1 MYRRVLLEPSRF
13 RYFIP
18 PSSQP
23 RLLCLLWGKF
33 SITFV
38 MQIMAY
44 AAVLNQVQMLKK
56 FVTLCVN
63 PLNKPNKRCTLL
75 NCPSLVRGP
84 EARNPS

>member
-1 MYRRVLLEPSRF
+1 MYRRVLLEPSRSV
-13 RYFIP
+13 ISCHP
-18 PSSQP
+18 LPSQDFCASFE
-23 RLLCLLWGKF
+23 WKF